1 MFEDQVFPV
10 EKRDLKQINRDNAQ
24 RHGTHVTPRSSH
36 DATQGE
42 RVVICPKCEGRS
54 TPGNKSSCSLC
65 GGDGDV
71 SESVAAR
78 YKANESD

>member
-36 DATQGE
+36 DATHDDTE
-42 RVVICPKCEGRS
+42 CPKCGARLDAHQGASKCPE
-54 TPGNKSSCSLC
+54 C
-65 GGDGDV
+65 G
-71 SESVAAR
+71 
-78 YKANESD
+78 YKLN